1 MPAWRPA
8 LRPRHNPRRVPLST
22 TDLLTFVLFLGAVIF
37 VSLRAAR
44 GRGTAEGYF
53 LAGRNLGGWAIGMS
67 LVATNISTEH
77 FVGMSGSA
85 ATDIGLAIA
94 SYEWT
99 AAAALI
105 VIGWFL
111 LPRYLKSGVFTM
123 PEFLERRYDRGA
135 RTILAALLTAAT
147 VFVAMATVLYAG
159 AVALNAIFL
168 LPELLAGA
176 FGLAPDA
183 AELAATLLG
192 VWGIGLLA
200 SVYTIYGGLRA
211 VVWSDFI
218 QGIAILAGGA
228 LVLWLGFA
236 ALGGDG
242 GVLAGAARFLAEN
255 RDRLHTVLPADHPE
269 VPWTAVFI
277 GGLWIAQFFYWGVNQ
292 FITQRTL
299 AARSLAEGQ
308 RGIII
313 AAWLKILV
321 PFLICFP
328 GILAVQLYGD
338 QIAHPDQAYPVLV
351 RELLPPALRGV
362 LLAALAGAIMSSFN
376 SMLNSASTMYAL
388 DVHPRLFGRRD
399 APRQRIPETPDGA
412 SSVRVAKVASTALRD
427 RRLPLGAVDRR
438 LPRGLPLHP
447 DGLGFRD
454 PGHRRGVLRRG
465 DLDARP
471 GLRRPRR
478 PAGGHPDLRRAAARL
493 AGDRVPPPHGDQLP
507 DPGRRARARGLAPAP
522 DRDRAA
528 PGAAHRGG
536 SGAAPRGLLEGR
548 PRPCHHRRDLP
559 RVPLIQGTS
568 RLDRRPC
575 PIGAP
580 ASTPASRGSAKPARM
595 ALHSREHSAVR
606 HIVSA

>member
-1 MPAWRPA
+1 MA
-8 LRPRHNPRRVPLST
+8 LSP
-22 TDLLTFVLFLGAVIF
+22 TDLLTFVLFLGAVVF
-37 VSLRAAR
+37 VSLRASR
-44 GRGTAEGYF
+44 GRRTAEGYF

-85 ATDIGLAIA
+85 ATDVGLAIA

-111 LPRYLKSGVFTM
+111 LPRYLQSGVFTM

-135 RTILAALLTAAT
+135 RTILAMLLTAAT

-159 AVALNAIFL
+159 AVALNAIFS
-168 LPELLAGA
+168 LPELLG
-176 FGLAPDA
+176 GLLGIGPESAR
-183 AELAATLLG
+183 LAATLVG

-200 SVYTIYGGLRA
+200 SVYTIYGGLKA

-228 LVLWLGFA
+228 MVLWLGFS
-236 ALGGDG
+236 ALGGEA

-255 RDRLHTVLPADHPE
+255 RDRLHTMLPADHPE

-299 AARSLAEGQ
+299 GARSLAEGQ
-308 RGIII
+308 RGILV

-388 DVHPRLFGRRD
+388 DVHGRLFR
-399 APRQRIPETPDGA
+399 GA
-412 SSVRVAKVASTALRD
+412 GAASPVRVARIASTVFVVAACLWAPLIGGFPGVFRYIQTVWGFVTPGIVAVFFAGVVSSRVPAFAARAGLIAGIPIYAALR
-427 RRLPLGAVDRR
+427 LGWPETAF
-438 LPRGLPLHP
+438 LH
-447 DGLGFRD
+447 
-454 PGHRRGVLRRG
+454 HMGVSFLIVV
-465 DLDARP
+465 A
-471 GLRRPRR
+471 
-478 PAGGHPDLRRAAARL
+478 
-493 AGDRVPPPHGDQLP
+493 
-507 DPGRRARARGLAPAP
+507 GLAVAAWRWPRSAAPSPAAPVTGVDPAP
-522 DRDRAA
+522 L
-528 PGAAHRGG
+528 PGVFWKG
-536 SGAAPRGLLEGR
+536 S
-548 PRPCHHRRDLP
+548 
-559 RVPLIQGTS
+559 
-568 RLDRRPC
+568 
-575 PIGAP
+575 
-580 ASTPASRGSAKPARM
+580 M
-595 ALHSREHSAVR
+595 ALAA
-606 HIVSA
+606 IAAIYLIFP

>member
-1 MPAWRPA
+1 M
-8 LRPRHNPRRVPLST
+8 PLST
-22 TDLLTFVLFLGAVIF
+22 TDLVTFVLFLGAVIF
-37 VSLRAAR
+37 VSLRASR
-44 GRGTAEGYF
+44 GRRTAEGYF

-159 AVALNAIFL
+159 AVALNAIFGVPEFLANL
-168 LPELLAGA
+168 LRLS
-176 FGLAPDA
+176 PDA
-183 AELAATLLG
+183 AALAATLLG

-200 SVYTIYGGLRA
+200 SVYTIYGGLKA

-218 QGIAILAGGA
+218 QGIVILAGGA
-228 LVLWLGFA
+228 MVLWLGFA
-236 ALGGDG
+236 ALGGAD

-255 RDRLHTVLPADHPE
+255 QDRLHTVLPADHPE

-292 FITQRTL
+292 FIIQRTL

-308 RGIII
+308 RGILF

-388 DVHPRLFGRRD
+388 DVHHRLFRRRGP
-399 APRQRIPETPDGA
+399 AGAEGA
-412 SSVRVAKVASTALRD
+412 SSVRIARVASTVFVIAACLWAPLIGGFPGVFRYIQTVWGFVTPGIVAVFFAGVVSTRVPAFAARAGLLAGIPLYAALR
-427 RRLPLGAVDRR
+427 LGCLILV
-438 LPRGLPLHP
+438 G
-447 DGLGFRD
+447 
-454 PGHRRGVLRRG
+454 
-465 DLDARP
+465 
-471 GLRRPRR
+471 
-478 PAGGHPDLRRAAARL
+478 
-493 AGDRVPPPHGDQLP
+493 
-507 DPGRRARARGLAPAP
+507 GLAFAAWRWPRTDTAGPSAP
-522 DRDRAA
+522 VTGVDLAPLPGVFWKGGVALAA
-528 PGAAHRGG
+528 IAAIY
-536 SGAAPRGLLEGR
+536 
-548 PRPCHHRRDLP
+548 
-559 RVPLIQGTS
+559 LIF
-568 RLDRRPC
+568 P
-575 PIGAP
+575 
-580 ASTPASRGSAKPARM
+580 
-595 ALHSREHSAVR
+595 
-606 HIVSA
+606 

>member
-1 MPAWRPA
+1 M
-8 LRPRHNPRRVPLST
+8 PLST
-22 TDLLTFVLFLGAVIF
+22 TDLLTFVLFLGAVVF
-37 VSLRAAR
+37 VSLRASR
-44 GRGTAEGYF
+44 GRRTAEGYF

-135 RTILAALLTAAT
+135 RTILATLLTAAT

-168 LPELLAGA
+168 LPELLGNLLDLSP
-176 FGLAPDA
+176 GA

-218 QGIAILAGGA
+218 QGIAILGGGA
-228 LVLWLGFA
+228 MVLWLGFS
-236 ALGGDG
+236 ALGGDD

-255 RDRLHTVLPADHPE
+255 QDRLHTVLPADHPE
-269 VPWTAVFI
+269 VPWTAVFV

-292 FITQRTL
+292 FIIQRTL

-308 RGIII
+308 RGTIFG
-313 AAWLKILV
+313 AWLKILV

-338 QIAHPDQAYPVLV
+338 QIVHPDQAYPVLV

-388 DVHPRLFGRRD
+388 DIHGQLFGRRKSSG
-399 APRQRIPETPDGA
+399 EDGE
-412 SSVRVAKVASTALRD
+412 SSVRVARVASAVFVVAACLWAPLIGGFPGVFRYIQTVWGFVTPGIVAVFFAGVVSKRVPAFAARAGLLAGIPIYAVF
-427 RRLPLGAVDRR
+427 RL
-438 LPRGLPLHP
+438 
-447 DGLGFRD
+447 
-454 PGHRRGVLRRG
+454 
-465 DLDARP
+465 ARP
-471 GLRRPRR
+471 ETAFLHHMGISFLILV
-478 PAGGHPDLRRAAARL
+478 A
-493 AGDRVPPPHGDQLP
+493 
-507 DPGRRARARGLAPAP
+507 GLAFAAWRWPRTDVSEPPAP
-522 DRDRAA
+522 VTGVDLTPLPGVYWKGGLALAVIAA
-528 PGAAHRGG
+528 IYLVFP
-536 SGAAPRGLLEGR
+536 
-548 PRPCHHRRDLP
+548 
-559 RVPLIQGTS
+559 
-568 RLDRRPC
+568 
-575 PIGAP
+575 
-580 ASTPASRGSAKPARM
+580 
-595 ALHSREHSAVR
+595 
-606 HIVSA
+606 

>member
-1 MPAWRPA
+1 MS
-8 LRPRHNPRRVPLST
+8 LSF
-22 TDLLTFVLFLGAVIF
+22 TDLLTFALFLGAVIF
-37 VSLRAAR
+37 VSLRASR
-44 GRGTAEGYF
+44 GSRSAEGYF

-85 ATDIGLAIA
+85 ASGVGLAIA

-111 LPRYLKSGVFTM
+111 LPRYLRSGVFTM

-159 AVALNAIFL
+159 AVAMNAIFSLPDLTGRL
-168 LPELLAGA
+168 LGLEPE
-176 FGLAPDA
+176 A
-183 AELAATLLG
+183 ANLAATLIG

-200 SVYTIYGGLRA
+200 SAYTIYGGLRA

-228 LVLWLGFA
+228 MVLWLGFSE
-236 ALGGDG
+236 LGGES

-255 RDRLHTVLPADHPE
+255 RDRLHTILPADHPE
-269 VPWTAVFI
+269 VPWTAVFV

-299 AARSLAEGQ
+299 AARSLAAGQ
-308 RGIII
+308 RGILV

-388 DVHPRLFGRRD
+388 DVHGRLFRRGGN
-399 APRQRIPETPDGA
+399 TPP
-412 SSVRVAKVASTALRD
+412 VRVARIASAVFVIAACLWAPLIGGFPGVFRYIQTVWGFVTPGIVAVFFAGVVSSRVPAFAARAGLLAGIPIYAALR
-427 RRLPLGAVDRR
+427 LGWPETAFLHHMGISFLVLVAGLALAAWRSPRPEPAETPRAPPAVD
-438 LPRGLPLHP
+438 
-447 DGLGFRD
+447 
-454 PGHRRGVLRRG
+454 
-465 DLDARP
+465 
-471 GLRRPRR
+471 
-478 PAGGHPDLRRAAARL
+478 
-493 AGDRVPPPHGDQLP
+493 
-507 DPGRRARARGLAPAP
+507 LAPLPGVFWKGSLAL
-522 DRDRAA
+522 AA
-528 PGAAHRGG
+528 IAGIYFLFP
-536 SGAAPRGLLEGR
+536 
-548 PRPCHHRRDLP
+548 
-559 RVPLIQGTS
+559 
-568 RLDRRPC
+568 
-575 PIGAP
+575 
-580 ASTPASRGSAKPARM
+580 
-595 ALHSREHSAVR
+595 
-606 HIVSA
+606 

>member
-1 MPAWRPA
+1 M
-8 LRPRHNPRRVPLST
+8 PLST
-22 TDLLTFVLFLGAVIF
+22 TDLITFVLFLGAVIF
-37 VSLRAAR
+37 VSLRASR
-44 GRGTAEGYF
+44 GRRTAEGYF

-99 AAAALI
+99 AAVALI
-105 VIGWFL
+105 IIGWFL

-168 LPELLAGA
+168 LPELLGGW
-176 FGLAPDA
+176 FGLSPGA

-218 QGIAILAGGA
+218 QGIAILAGGGM
-228 LVLWLGFA
+228 VLWLGFS
-236 ALGGDG
+236 ALGGDD

-255 RDRLHTVLPADHPE
+255 QDRLHTVLPADHPE
-269 VPWTAVFI
+269 VPWTAVFV

-292 FITQRTL
+292 FIIQRTL
-299 AARSLAEGQ
+299 AAKSLAEGQ
-308 RGIII
+308 RGTIFG
-313 AAWLKILV
+313 AWLKILV

-338 QIAHPDQAYPVLV
+338 QIAHPDQAYAVLV

-388 DVHPRLFGRRD
+388 DVHGRLFGG
-399 APRQRIPETPDGA
+399 RQPGGEDGE
-412 SSVRVAKVASTALRD
+412 SSVRIARIASTVFVVAACLWAPLIGGFPGVFRYIQTVWGFVTPGIVAVFFAGVVSKRVPAFAARAGLLAGIPIYAAWLARD
-427 RRLPLGAVDRR
+427 RLP
-438 LPRGLPLHP
+438 P
-447 DGLGFRD
+447 
-454 PGHRRGVLRRG
+454 
-465 DLDARP
+465 
-471 GLRRPRR
+471 
-478 PAGGHPDLRRAAARL
+478 
-493 AGDRVPPPHGDQLP
+493 
-507 DPGRRARARGLAPAP
+507 
-522 DRDRAA
+522 
-528 PGAAHRGG
+528 
-536 SGAAPRGLLEGR
+536 
-548 PRPCHHRRDLP
+548 PRPCASAGRRPPSSTTWGSASSSWWPDSRSRP
-559 RVPLIQGTS
+559 GAGPERTS
-568 RLDRRPC
+568 RRRPPRSPENRIPDAWTSRRC
-575 PIGAP
+575 PGCTGRAGSP
-580 ASTPASRGSAKPARM
+580 WRRSPRST
-595 ALHSREHSAVR
+595 
-606 HIVSA
+606 

>member
-1 MPAWRPA
+1 MA
-8 LRPRHNPRRVPLST
+8 LSF

-37 VSLRAAR
+37 VSLRASR
-44 GRGTAEGYF
+44 GRRTAEGYF

-135 RTILAALLTAAT
+135 RTILAVLLTAAT
-147 VFVAMATVLYAG
+147 VLVAMATVLYAG
-159 AVALNAIFL
+159 AVAMNAIFS
-168 LPELLAGA
+168 LPALFGA
-176 FGLAPDA
+176 RFGLGPEA
-183 AELAATLLG
+183 ASLAATLAG

-200 SVYTIYGGLRA
+200 SIYTIYGGLKA

-228 LVLWLGFA
+228 MVLWLGFS
-236 ALGGDG
+236 ALGGEAG
-242 GVLAGAARFLAEN
+242 ILAGAVRFFAEN
-255 RDRLHTVLPADHPE
+255 RDRLHTILPADHPE

-299 AARSLAEGQ
+299 AARSLAAGQ
-308 RGIII
+308 RGILV

-338 QIAHPDQAYPVLV
+338 QIVHPDQAYPVLV
-351 RELLPPALRGV
+351 RELVPPLLRGV

-388 DVHPRLFGRRD
+388 DVHPRIFRRRGEMGEE
-399 APRQRIPETPDGA
+399 ADGA
-412 SSVRVAKVASTALRD
+412 SSVRTARAASAVFGIAACLWAPLIGGFPGVFHYIQTVWGFVTPGICAVFFAGVLSSRVPAFAARAGLLAGIPIYGALR
-427 RRLPLGAVDRR
+427 LGWPETAFLHHMGISFLLVTA
-438 LPRGLPLHP
+438 GLV
-447 DGLGFRD
+447 F
-454 PGHRRGVLRRG
+454 
-465 DLDARP
+465 AAW
-471 GLRRPRR
+471 RRPRKAL
-478 PAGGHPDLRRAAARL
+478 PEAPPKALGPIAGLELEP
-493 AGDRVPPPHGDQLP
+493 LP
-507 DPGRRARARGLAPAP
+507 GVFWKGGLALGAI
-522 DRDRAA
+522 AA
-528 PGAAHRGG
+528 IY
-536 SGAAPRGLLEGR
+536 
-548 PRPCHHRRDLP
+548 
-559 RVPLIQGTS
+559 LIF
-568 RLDRRPC
+568 P
-575 PIGAP
+575 
-580 ASTPASRGSAKPARM
+580 
-595 ALHSREHSAVR
+595 
-606 HIVSA
+606 

>member
-1 MPAWRPA
+1 M
-8 LRPRHNPRRVPLST
+8 PLST
-22 TDLLTFVLFLGAVIF
+22 TDLLTFVLFLGAVVF
-37 VSLRAAR
+37 VSLRASR
-44 GRGTAEGYF
+44 GRRTAEGYF

-85 ATDIGLAIA
+85 ATGIGLAIA

-168 LPELLAGA
+168 LPEILGKVL
-176 FGLAPDA
+176 GLSPAA

-228 LVLWLGFA
+228 MVLWLGFSE
-236 ALGGDG
+236 LGGDD

-255 RDRLHTVLPADHPE
+255 EDRLHTILPADHPE

-292 FITQRTL
+292 FIIQRTL

-308 RGIII
+308 RGIIF

-351 RELLPPALRGV
+351 RELVPPALRGV

-388 DVHPRLFGRRD
+388 DVHHRLFRRSRRPEADGGRLLGSDR
-399 APRQRIPETPDGA
+399 PRRLH
-412 SSVRVAKVASTALRD
+412 RLRD
-427 RRLPLGAVDRR
+427 RRLPLGAPDRW
-438 LPRGLPLHP
+438 LPRCVPVHP
-447 DGLGFRD
+447 DGLGLRHPRDRRGLLRRSGVDPD
-454 PGHRRGVLRRG
+454 PGV
-465 DLDARP
+465 
-471 GLRRPRR
+471 
-478 PAGGHPDLRRAAARL
+478 RRAGRAAGRDSDLCRPAARL
-493 AGDRVPPPHGDQLP
+493 ARDRLPPPHGDQFP
-507 DPGRRARARGLAPAP
+507 DSGGGTRARRVALALARTSTN
-522 DRDRAA
+522 R
-528 PGAAHRGG
+528 
-536 SGAAPRGLLEGR
+536 R
-548 PRPCHHRRDLP
+548 PRSP
-559 RVPLIQGTS
+559 GWT
-568 RLDRRPC
+568 
-575 PIGAP
+575 
-580 ASTPASRGSAKPARM
+580 
-595 ALHSREHSAVR
+595 
-606 HIVSA
+606 

>member
-1 MPAWRPA
+1 M
-8 LRPRHNPRRVPLST
+8 PLST

-37 VSLRAAR
+37 VSLRASR
-44 GRGTAEGYF
+44 GRRTAEGYF

-123 PEFLERRYDRGA
+123 PQFLERRYDRGA

-168 LPELLAGA
+168 LPELLGNL
-176 FGLAPDA
+176 FGLSPDS

-200 SVYTIYGGLRA
+200 SVYTIYGGLKA

-228 LVLWLGFA
+228 MVLWLGFA
-236 ALGGDG
+236 ALGGEA
-242 GVLAGAARFLAEN
+242 GVLAGAARFLEEN
-255 RDRLHTVLPADHPE
+255 KDRLHTVLPADHPE
-269 VPWTAVFI
+269 VPWTAVFV

-292 FITQRTL
+292 FIIQRTL

-308 RGIII
+308 RGTIF

-338 QIAHPDQAYPVLV
+338 QIVHPDQAYPVLV

-388 DVHPRLFGRRD
+388 DVHGRFFGRQQK
-399 APRQRIPETPDGA
+399 PSGEDGE
-412 SSVRVAKVASTALRD
+412 SSVRIARVASTVFVVAACLWAPLIGGFPGVFRYIQTVWGFVTPGIVAVFFAGVVSQRVPAFAARIGLLAGIPIYAALR
-427 RRLPLGAVDRR
+427 LAWPETAF
-438 LPRGLPLHP
+438 LHHM
-447 DGLGFRD
+447 GISFLI
-454 PGHRRGVLRRG
+454 VV
-465 DLDARP
+465 A
-471 GLRRPRR
+471 
-478 PAGGHPDLRRAAARL
+478 
-493 AGDRVPPPHGDQLP
+493 
-507 DPGRRARARGLAPAP
+507 GLAFAAWRWPRTDVTEPPAP
-522 DRDRAA
+522 VTGVDLTPLPGVYWKGGLALAVIAA
-528 PGAAHRGG
+528 IYVVFP
-536 SGAAPRGLLEGR
+536 
-548 PRPCHHRRDLP
+548 
-559 RVPLIQGTS
+559 
-568 RLDRRPC
+568 
-575 PIGAP
+575 
-580 ASTPASRGSAKPARM
+580 
-595 ALHSREHSAVR
+595 
-606 HIVSA
+606 

>member
-1 MPAWRPA
+1 MA
-8 LRPRHNPRRVPLST
+8 LSL
-22 TDLLTFVLFLGAVIF
+22 TDLLTFVLFLGAVVF
-37 VSLRAAR
+37 VSLRASR
-44 GRGTAEGYF
+44 GRRTAEGYF

-85 ATDIGLAIA
+85 ATGVGLAIA

-99 AAAALI
+99 AAAAL
-105 VIGWFL
+105 VVVGWFL

-159 AVALNAIFL
+159 AVALNAIFSLPDL
-168 LPELLAGA
+168 LGAALGLGPEGA
-176 FGLAPDA
+176 R
-183 AELAATLLG
+183 LAATLVG

-200 SVYTIYGGLRA
+200 SIYTIYGGLKA

-218 QGIAILAGGA
+218 QGIAILAGGGM
-228 LVLWLGFA
+228 VLWLGFS
-236 ALGGDG
+236 ALGGEA
-242 GVLAGAARFLAEN
+242 GVLAGAARFLSEN
-255 RDRLHTVLPADHPE
+255 RERLHTVLPVDHPE
-269 VPWTAVFI
+269 VPWTAVFL

-299 AARSLAEGQ
+299 GAKSLAEGQ
-308 RGIII
+308 RGILF

-388 DVHPRLFGRRD
+388 DVHRRLFPRRGRSGGQ
-399 APRQRIPETPDGA
+399 PGGA
-412 SSVRVAKVASTALRD
+412 SSVRVARVASTVFVFAACLWAPLIGGFPGVFRYIQTVWGFVTPGIVAVFFAGVVSSRVPAFAARAGLLAGIPIYGALR
-427 RRLPLGAVDRR
+427 LGWPETAFLHHMGISFLAV
-438 LPRGLPLHP
+438 
-447 DGLGFRD
+447 
-454 PGHRRGVLRRG
+454 
-465 DLDARP
+465 
-471 GLRRPRR
+471 
-478 PAGGHPDLRRAAARL
+478 AA
-493 AGDRVPPPHGDQLP
+493 
-507 DPGRRARARGLAPAP
+507 GLAFCASRWPKKRAYEPPAP
-522 DRDRAA
+522 TAGVDLTPLPGVFWKGSVALAA
-528 PGAAHRGG
+528 IAAIY
-536 SGAAPRGLLEGR
+536 
-548 PRPCHHRRDLP
+548 
-559 RVPLIQGTS
+559 LIF
-568 RLDRRPC
+568 P
-575 PIGAP
+575 
-580 ASTPASRGSAKPARM
+580 
-595 ALHSREHSAVR
+595 
-606 HIVSA
+606 

>member
-1 MPAWRPA
+1 M
-8 LRPRHNPRRVPLST
+8 PLST

-37 VSLRAAR
+37 VSLRASR
-44 GRGTAEGYF
+44 GRRSAEGYF

-168 LPELLAGA
+168 LPELLGDA
-176 FGLAPDA
+176 FGLAPAA
-183 AELAATLLG
+183 AELAATLFG

-218 QGIAILAGGA
+218 QGIAILAGGGM
-228 LVLWLGFA
+228 VLWLGFA
-236 ALGGDG
+236 ALGGDD

-255 RDRLHTVLPADHPE
+255 QDRLHTVLPADHPE
-269 VPWTAVFI
+269 VPWTAVFV

-292 FITQRTL
+292 FIIQRTL

-308 RGIII
+308 RGTIFG
-313 AAWLKILV
+313 AWLKILV

-328 GILAVQLYGD
+328 GILAVQLYPD
-338 QIAHPDQAYPVLV
+338 QIVHPDQAYPVLV

-388 DVHPRLFGRRD
+388 DVHGRLFGRRKSG
-399 APRQRIPETPDGA
+399 EPDGEA
-412 SSVRVAKVASTALRD
+412 SVRIARVASTVFVVAACLWAPLIGGFPGVFRYIQTVWGFVTPGIVAVFFAGVVS
-427 RRLPLGAVDRR
+427 RRVPAFAARA
-438 LPRGLPLHP
+438 GLLAGIPIYA
-447 DGLGFRD
+447 
-454 PGHRRGVLRRG
+454 VLRLAWPETAFLHHMG
-465 DLDARP
+465 ISFLVLVA
-471 GLRRPRR
+471 GLALAAWRRPRLEVSEP
-478 PAGGHPDLRRAAARL
+478 PAPVTGVDLT
-493 AGDRVPPPHGDQLP
+493 PLP
-507 DPGRRARARGLAPAP
+507 GVYWKGGLALATI
-522 DRDRAA
+522 AA
-528 PGAAHRGG
+528 IY
-536 SGAAPRGLLEGR
+536 
-548 PRPCHHRRDLP
+548 
-559 RVPLIQGTS
+559 LIF
-568 RLDRRPC
+568 P
-575 PIGAP
+575 
-580 ASTPASRGSAKPARM
+580 
-595 ALHSREHSAVR
+595 
-606 HIVSA
+606 

>member
-1 MPAWRPA
+1 M
-8 LRPRHNPRRVPLST
+8 PLST

-37 VSLRAAR
+37 VSLRASR
-44 GRGTAEGYF
+44 GRRTAEGYF

-99 AAAALI
+99 AAVALI
-105 VIGWFL
+105 IIGWFL

-168 LPELLAGA
+168 LPELLGGF
-176 FGLAPDA
+176 FGLSLDA

-218 QGIAILAGGA
+218 QGIAILAGGGM
-228 LVLWLGFA
+228 VLWLGFS
-236 ALGGDG
+236 ALGGDD

-255 RDRLHTVLPADHPE
+255 QDRLHTVLPADHPE
-269 VPWTAVFI
+269 VPWTAVFV

-292 FITQRTL
+292 FIIQRTL

-308 RGIII
+308 RGTIFG
-313 AAWLKILV
+313 AWLKILV

-338 QIAHPDQAYPVLV
+338 QIVHPDQAYPVLV

-388 DVHPRLFGRRD
+388 DVHGRLFGRGRKPDEDRD
-399 APRQRIPETPDGA
+399 A
-412 SSVRVAKVASTALRD
+412 SSVRVARVASAVFVVAACLWAPLIGGFPGVFRYIQTVWGFVTPGIVAVFFAGVVS
-427 RRLPLGAVDRR
+427 RRVPAFAARA
-438 LPRGLPLHP
+438 GLLAGIPIYA
-447 DGLGFRD
+447 
-454 PGHRRGVLRRG
+454 VLRLG
-465 DLDARP
+465 WPETAFLHHMGISFLILVA
-471 GLRRPRR
+471 GLALAAWRRPRTEVSEP
-478 PAGGHPDLRRAAARL
+478 PAPVTGVDLT
-493 AGDRVPPPHGDQLP
+493 PLP
-507 DPGRRARARGLAPAP
+507 GVYWKGGLALATI
-522 DRDRAA
+522 AA
-528 PGAAHRGG
+528 IY
-536 SGAAPRGLLEGR
+536 
-548 PRPCHHRRDLP
+548 
-559 RVPLIQGTS
+559 LIF
-568 RLDRRPC
+568 P
-575 PIGAP
+575 
-580 ASTPASRGSAKPARM
+580 
-595 ALHSREHSAVR
+595 
-606 HIVSA
+606 

>member
-1 MPAWRPA
+1 M
-8 LRPRHNPRRVPLST
+8 PLSA
-22 TDLLTFVLFLGAVIF
+22 TDLLTFILFLGAVIF
-37 VSLRAAR
+37 VSLRASR
-44 GRGTAEGYF
+44 GRRTAEGYF

-168 LPELLAGA
+168 LPELLGNLL
-176 FGLAPDA
+176 GLPPAA

-228 LVLWLGFA
+228 MVLWLGFG

-269 VPWTAVFI
+269 VPWTAVFV

-292 FITQRTL
+292 FIIQRTL

-308 RGIII
+308 RGTIFG
-313 AAWLKILV
+313 AWLKILV
-321 PFLICFP
+321 PFLVCFP

-388 DVHPRLFGRRD
+388 DVHGRLFGRRE
-399 APRQRIPETPDGA
+399 AGAKDGA
-412 SSVRVAKVASTALRD
+412 SSVRVARVASSVFVVAACLWA
-427 RRLPLGAVDRR
+427 PLIGGFPGVFRYIQTVWGFVTPGIVAVFFAGVVSKRVPAFAAR
-438 LPRGLPLHP
+438 AGLLAGIPIYA
-447 DGLGFRD
+447 
-454 PGHRRGVLRRG
+454 VLRLG
-465 DLDARP
+465 WPETAFLHHM
-471 GLRRPRR
+471 GLSFLLVV
-478 PAGGHPDLRRAAARL
+478 A
-493 AGDRVPPPHGDQLP
+493 
-507 DPGRRARARGLAPAP
+507 GLAFAAWRWPRTEVSEPPAP
-522 DRDRAA
+522 ATGVDLTPLPGVYWKGGLALAVIAA
-528 PGAAHRGG
+528 IY
-536 SGAAPRGLLEGR
+536 
-548 PRPCHHRRDLP
+548 
-559 RVPLIQGTS
+559 LIF
-568 RLDRRPC
+568 P
-575 PIGAP
+575 
-580 ASTPASRGSAKPARM
+580 
-595 ALHSREHSAVR
+595 
-606 HIVSA
+606 

>member
-1 MPAWRPA
+1 MT
-8 LRPRHNPRRVPLST
+8 LSL
-22 TDLLTFVLFLGAVIF
+22 TDLLTFALFLGAVIF
-37 VSLRAAR
+37 VSLRASR

-67 LVATNISTEH
+67 LVATNVSTEH

-85 ATDIGLAIA
+85 ATGVGLAIA

-135 RTILAALLTAAT
+135 RTILAGLLTAAT

-159 AVALNAIFL
+159 AVALNAIFS
-168 LPELLAGA
+168 LPEAFAAA
-176 FGLAPDA
+176 FGLGPDA
-183 AELAATLLG
+183 AELAATLVG
-192 VWGIGLLA
+192 VWGIGLLS

-211 VVWSDFI
+211 VVWSDMI
-218 QGIAILAGGA
+218 QGIVILLGGA
-228 LVLWLGFA
+228 IVLWIGFD
-236 ALGGDG
+236 ALGGEA
-242 GVLAGAARFLAEN
+242 GVLAGAARFLEEN

-308 RGIII
+308 RGILF

-328 GILAVQLYGD
+328 GILAVQLYGP
-338 QIAHPDQAYPVLV
+338 QITHPDQAYPVLL

-362 LLAALAGAIMSSFN
+362 LLAALAGAVMSSFN

-388 DVHPRLFGRRD
+388 DVHPRLFRGSRP
-399 APRQRIPETPDGA
+399 AGA
-412 SSVRVAKVASTALRD
+412 QVRVAKVASTIFVIAACLWAPLIGGFPGVFQYIQTVWGFVTPGICAVFFAGVISSRIPAFAARWGLVAGIPIYAALR
-427 RRLPLGAVDRR
+427 LGWPETAFLHHMGISFLLLVA
-438 LPRGLPLHP
+438 GL
-447 DGLGFRD
+447 
-454 PGHRRGVLRRG
+454 V
-465 DLDARP
+465 
-471 GLRRPRR
+471 
-478 PAGGHPDLRRAAARL
+478 AAARWKPRREL
-493 AGDRVPPPHGDQLP
+493 PPPPSPPEGVDLTPLP
-507 DPGRRARARGLAPAP
+507 GVGWKGALAL
-522 DRDRAA
+522 AA
-528 PGAAHRGG
+528 
-536 SGAAPRGLLEGR
+536 
-548 PRPCHHRRDLP
+548 
-559 RVPLIQGTS
+559 I
-568 RLDRRPC
+568 
-575 PIGAP
+575 
-580 ASTPASRGSAKPARM
+580 ASIYFVFP
-595 ALHSREHSAVR
+595 
-606 HIVSA
+606 

>member
-1 MPAWRPA
+1 M
-8 LRPRHNPRRVPLST
+8 PLST
-22 TDLLTFVLFLGAVIF
+22 TDLITFVLFLGAVIF
-37 VSLRAAR
+37 VSLRASR
-44 GRGTAEGYF
+44 GRRTAEGYF

-85 ATDIGLAIA
+85 ATEIGLAIA

-168 LPELLAGA
+168 LPEILGNLL
-176 FGLAPDA
+176 GLSPEA

-200 SVYTIYGGLRA
+200 SVYTIYGGLKA

-218 QGIAILAGGA
+218 QGIAILAGGVM
-228 LVLWLGFA
+228 VLWLGFS
-236 ALGGDG
+236 ALGGDD

-255 RDRLHTVLPADHPE
+255 QDRLHTVLPADHPE
-269 VPWTAVFI
+269 VPWTAVFV

-292 FITQRTL
+292 FIIQRTL

-308 RGIII
+308 RGTIFG
-313 AAWLKILV
+313 AWLKILV

-388 DVHPRLFGRRD
+388 DVHGRLFGRRPAGGD
-399 APRQRIPETPDGA
+399 DGE
-412 SSVRVAKVASTALRD
+412 SSVRIARIASTVFVVAACLWA
-427 RRLPLGAVDRR
+427 PLIGGFPGVFRYIQTVWGFVTPGIVAV
-438 LPRGLPLHP
+438 
-447 DGLGFRD
+447 FFA
-454 PGHRRGVLRRG
+454 GVVSKRV
-465 DLDARP
+465 
-471 GLRRPRR
+471 
-478 PAGGHPDLRRAAARL
+478 PAFAARVGLL
-493 AGDRVPPPHGDQLP
+493 AGIPIYAVFRLAWPETAFLHHMGISFLILV
-507 DPGRRARARGLAPAP
+507 AGLAFAAWRWPRTDVPEPPAP
-522 DRDRAA
+522 VTGVDLTPLPGVYWKGGLALATIAA
-528 PGAAHRGG
+528 IY
-536 SGAAPRGLLEGR
+536 
-548 PRPCHHRRDLP
+548 
-559 RVPLIQGTS
+559 LIF
-568 RLDRRPC
+568 P
-575 PIGAP
+575 
-580 ASTPASRGSAKPARM
+580 
-595 ALHSREHSAVR
+595 
-606 HIVSA
+606 